1 MKRKHKSYSSWF
13 ILVVVAKSMCMCA
26 YVCVCMVLKPES
38 LIVCC
43 ASSFCTEPS
52 DTKCMPIQPYVEM
65 KTCVHN
71 SSRIKRANKRQQR
84 IKRQDKRKGNKNI
97 CSYREMMY
105 VFTAAA
111 AAATAIINA
120 MKRDA
125 MPLINLSLSPFIS
138 CSLSFHRLKN
148 LLSIRLTN
156 NQKKNTEEK
165 KGREE

>member
-1 MKRKHKSYSSWF
+1 
-13 ILVVVAKSMCMCA
+13 
-26 YVCVCMVLKPES
+26 
-38 LIVCC
+38 
-43 ASSFCTEPS
+43 
-52 DTKCMPIQPYVEM
+52 
-65 KTCVHN
+65 
-71 SSRIKRANKRQQR
+71 
-84 IKRQDKRKGNKNI
+84 
-97 CSYREMMY
+97 MMY